1 MFLPTVEFHQTTTLD
16 EASAML
22 RRFGNGA
29 RLLAGGTDLLVDLKA
44 GRVQADHII
53 SITRIAELKRITLV
67 DGSLRIGAL
76 ATITQ
81 IDESP
86 EVRRSFAPIRDATQR
101 MAVRQVRN
109 VATIGGNLASAV
121 PCADLPPILTVL
133 GASVE
138 LWSPAG
144 VREVPMGSF
153 ITGVRRTARQGD
165 EIISAITV
173 PAIQPE
179 FGAAYSRFGLRE
191 GNAIAVAAVA
201 AGFSLDA
208 DGRIDA
214 ARIVLGAVAPTPK
227 VARVAAESLRGTKP
241 DEDSFSAAAQI
252 ARTEADPIADVR
264 GSADFRRE
272 LVEVLT
278 KRALRAA
285 HGRAQERLQQRPGGG
300 VR

>member
-1 MFLPTVEFHQTTTLD
+1 MFLPNAEFHQTTTLD

-22 RRFGNGA
+22 RRFGAGA

-44 GRVQADHII
+44 GRVRADHIV
-53 SITRIAELKRITLV
+53 SITRIVELKRITLV

-81 IDESP
+81 LDESP
-86 EVRRSFAPIRDATQR
+86 DVRRSFAPIRDATQR

-109 VATIGGNLASAV
+109 VATVGGNLASAV
-121 PCADLPPILTVL
+121 PCADLPPILTAL
-133 GASVE
+133 GGAVE

-144 VREVPMGSF
+144 VRLVPVASF
-153 ITGVRRTARQGD
+153 ITGVRRTARTED
-165 EIISAITV
+165 EIISAVVV
-173 PAIQPE
+173 PAIRPR
-179 FGAAYSRFGLRE
+179 FGAAYVRFGLRE

-208 DGRIDA
+208 GGRIET

-227 VARVAAESLRGTKP
+227 AATAAAEGLRGAEP
-241 DEDSFSAAAQI
+241 DEATFAAAATA
-252 ARTEADPIADVR
+252 ARNEADPISDVR

-285 HGRAQERLQQRPGGG
+285 RERACGGKP
-300 VR
+300 